1 MAITWTII
9 VLGALLHDAS
19 TQNNTSTSLDTTKS
33 TSVDTTKSTSVD
45 TTKPNSV
52 VPTSPTS
59 SNPIISNLI
68 STKPTTL
75 NLETST
81 KQITTTVN
89 PTTPTKQSITTPI
102 PTQNPTISITTP
114 TELSPPTLKH
124 PTSSLLPHSTPLASL
139 TTKEPT
145 QQPSTSDSP
154 QVTTQITT
162 IQPTTTNTNASP
174 TDSNIS
180 TKSSTLF
187 SQDTT
192 SSNEPATTTNKR
204 SGTSPNNQADPSAG
218 TANPAPEPTSTVS
231 QGFPKQE
238 TQTTSAPITS
248 TTLPGTTRPVNVDN
262 KTPTSGNFTHDVFD
276 LSHSSKG
283 NVVHETCKKLGQ
295 NLKGNCSV
303 TVEIQGNKL
312 IGTFT
317 INADQMI
324 PTESYKPLEQ
334 KEDVI
339 TDKEPIPDTLIA
351 ILASCGALVLILCCF
366 AAYCTYHRRSY
377 RKNQQHL
384 TEELQTVENGY
395 HDNPTLEVMEIQP
408 EMQEKKLTLNGE
420 FNDSWI
426 VPIDNLLKEDI
437 PDEEDTHL

>member
-19 TQNNTSTSLDTTKS
+19 TQNNTSTSLDTTNS
-33 TSVDTTKSTSVD
+33 TSVDTTNSTSVD
-45 TTKPNSV
+45 TTNSTSVDTIKPTSV
-52 VPTSPTS
+52 DTTSPTS
-59 SNPIISNLI
+59 SNPII
-68 STKPTTL
+68 PTTK

-81 KQITTTVN
+81 KLNPTTVN
-89 PTTPTKQSITTPI
+89 PTTPTKQSITAPI
-102 PTQNPTISITTP
+102 PTQNLTASNTTP
-114 TELSPPTLKH
+114 TKLSPTTLKH
-124 PTSSLLPHSTPLASL
+124 PTSSLSPHSTPLASL
-139 TTKEPT
+139 ATKEPT
-145 QQPSTSDSP
+145 QQPSRSDSP

-162 IQPTTTNTNASP
+162 IQPTTTTASP
-174 TDSNIS
+174 TDSKVQQSYS
-180 TKSSTLF
+180 TKSSTTF

-218 TANPAPEPTSTVS
+218 TTNSPASTVS
-231 QGFPKQE
+231 QGFTKLE

-248 TTLPGTTRPVNVDN
+248 TTLPVTTRPVNADN
-262 KTPTSGNFTHDVFD
+262 KIPTSENFTHDVFD

-283 NVVHETCKKLGQ
+283 NVVHETCKQLGQ

-324 PTESYKPLEQ
+324 PTESYKPQ

-339 TDKEPIPDTLIA
+339 TDKELIPDTLIA